1 MFRIRLI
8 ADGDEWGCLC
18 LSCISIRI
26 ASLPASLTGL
36 LFLCIP
42 SVSLRLQSGLTAPR
56 HPVDKGVFSWGGSLL
71 LSGSVFHWGKAG
83 PSFVSVVSKSK
94 NQVSV
99 MTLAQ
104 RWKHPWAT
112 ILIQDRKQT
121 ASGVRLGEE
130 IVFRDVT
137 VATLQSRGTGPAT

>member
-1 MFRIRLI
+1 M
-8 ADGDEWGCLC
+8 
-18 LSCISIRI
+18 
-26 ASLPASLTGL
+26 
-36 LFLCIP
+36 
-42 SVSLRLQSGLTAPR
+42 
-56 HPVDKGVFSWGGSLL
+56 
-71 LSGSVFHWGKAG
+71 
-83 PSFVSVVSKSK
+83 VSKSK

-137 VATLQSRGTGPAT
+137 VATLQSRGTGPVT